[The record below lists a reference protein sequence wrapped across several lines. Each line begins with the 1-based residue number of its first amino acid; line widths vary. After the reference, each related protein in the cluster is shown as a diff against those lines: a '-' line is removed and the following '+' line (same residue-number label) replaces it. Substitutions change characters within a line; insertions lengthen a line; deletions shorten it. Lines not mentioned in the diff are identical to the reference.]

1 MSKMSQLNLAV
12 TEEAYDMG
20 YISLEAALAD
30 GWEID
35 YERGKLFKGVNALE
49 LAHKDW
55 LAEKRM
61 VLKDLSYLYDELVKG
76 EYTEWSAIINNAI
89 DFIEKGEV

>member
-1 MSKMSQLNLAV
+1 MSQLNLAV

-35 YERGKLFKGVNALE
+35 YERGKLYKGVNALE
-49 LAHKDW
+49 LAHREW
-55 LAEKRM
+55 LKEKKA
-61 VLKDLSYLYDELVKG
+61 VLKDLKDLHLALAEG
-76 EYTEWSAIINNAI
+76 GYTEWATIINNAME
-89 DFIEKGEV
+89 FIEKGEV

>member
-1 MSKMSQLNLAV
+1 MSQLNLAV

-61 VLKDLSYLYDELVKG
+61 VLSDLSYLYDELVKG

>member
-35 YERGKLFKGVNALE
+35 YERGKLYKGVNALE
-49 LAHKDW
+49 LAHQDW
-55 LAEKRM
+55 LAERRM
-61 VLKDLSYLYDELVKG
+61 NLRDLKELHSVLIEQ
-76 EYTEWSAIINNAI
+76 EYSEWATIVNNAI
-89 DFIEKGEV
+89 DFIGKGEV

>member
-35 YERGKLFKGVNALE
+35 YERGKLYKGVNALE
-49 LAHKDW
+49 LAHREW
-55 LAEKRM
+55 LKEKKA
-61 VLKDLSYLYDELVKG
+61 VLKDLEELHAKLINE
-76 EYTEWSAIINNAI
+76 EYTEWGTIVNNAMK
-89 DFIEKGEV
+89 FIEKGEV

>member
-35 YERGKLFKGVNALE
+35 YERGKLYKGVNALE
-49 LAHKDW
+49 LAHREW
-55 LAEKRM
+55 LKEKKA
-61 VLKDLSYLYDELVKG
+61 VLKDLEELHAKLIDE
-76 EYTEWSAIINNAI
+76 EYTEWGTIVNNAMK
-89 DFIEKGEV
+89 FIEKGEV

>member
-35 YERGKLFKGVNALE
+35 YERGKLYKGVNALE
-49 LAHKDW
+49 LAHKEW
-55 LAEKRM
+55 LAEKKS
-61 VLKDLSYLYDELVKG
+61 VLQDLMDLREQMNQQEMS
-76 EYTEWSAIINNAI
+76 EWAAIISNTI
-89 DFIEKGEV
+89 SFIHKGEV